1 MFRILPPAM
10 PFFRRVPAACVLLAL
25 VHVAFVAHVAHAQP
39 RERITLYAA
48 ASLKDAMDALL
59 KGREN
64 VNAIYAGSSTLAR
77 QIENGA
83 PADIFVSADL
93 DWMDYLEKKNLLRA
107 GTRFNLLG
115 NRLVLIAPA
124 NEKTALAI
132 APRFQLAAAL
142 GSGRLAIADPDSVP
156 AGRYGKAA
164 LQALG
169 VWDSVAKRIAP
180 SDNVRAALLLVARG
194 ETPLGV
200 VYASDAAV
208 DARVKVVGQ
217 FPADSHPPIVYPAAL
232 VSASRA
238 NGAAA
243 LLAHLR
249 SSDAAVLWRRHG
261 FGVP

>member
-1 MFRILPPAM
+1 MLPPAM
-10 PFFRRVPAACVLLAL
+10 PFFRPVLATCVLLAL
-25 VHVAFVAHVAHAQP
+25 VHVAIVAHVARAQP

-64 VNAIYAGSSTLAR
+64 VNAIYAGSATLAR
-77 QIENGA
+77 QIESGA

-93 DWMDYLEKKNLLRA
+93 DWMDYLEKKSLLRG

-124 NEKTALAI
+124 NEKTAIVI
-132 APRFQLAAAL
+132 APRFPLAAAL

-156 AGRYGKAA
+156 AGKYGKAA

-169 VWDSVAKRIAP
+169 VWDSVAKRTAP
-180 SDNVRAALLLVARG
+180 TDNVRAALLLVARG

-200 VYASDAAV
+200 VYVSDASG
-208 DARVKVVGQ
+208 DGRVRVVGQ

-232 VSASRA
+232 LAASRA

-243 LLAHLR
+243 LLAYLR
-249 SSDAAVLWRRHG
+249 STDAAVVWRRNG